1 MSLQIR
7 FSLKTNLCNTREQ
20 FLKLS
25 KFKPHLSLIFALD
38 WHVPIFAVIMST
50 LSNRINNLS
59 ESATIKMAKMGRE
72 LASKGVDVISLSLG
86 ETDFYTPDFVKEAAK
101 EAIDKN
107 FSYYT
112 PVAGYPELR
121 KEIAAK
127 LKRENNLD
135 YDFDQIVVSTGAKQ
149 SLANAILCVV
159 NPGEEVVIPTP
170 YWVSYSE
177 LVKLAEGESV
187 FINTTLES
195 DFKITPEE
203 LEAAITPKTKLFMF
217 SSPNNPTGSVYTRE
231 ELAGLVKVF
240 EKYPNIYIISDEI
253 YEHINF
259 LNAHESIAQFPTVK
273 DRVIIINGLSKAYAM
288 TGWRIGYSVSNKEIA
303 AACDKLQSQITSG
316 TCSIT
321 QKAGIAAYAGGLD
334 TIHEMRTV
342 FKERRDLVY
351 GLLKDIPG
359 LKVNLPGGAFYFFPE
374 VSSFFG
380 KTTPDG
386 AIIKNAEDLS
396 LYLLNTGH
404 VATVSG
410 DSFGDPNSIRLSYA
424 AANEKLI
431 EAMKRIKA
439 ALGALK

>member
-1 MSLQIR
+1 M
-7 FSLKTNLCNTREQ
+7 N
-20 FLKLS
+20 
-25 KFKPHLSLIFALD
+25 
-38 WHVPIFAVIMST
+38 T
-50 LSNRINNLS
+50 LSNRINELS

-72 LASKGVDVISLSLG
+72 LAAKGVDVISLSLG

-101 EAIDKN
+101 DAIDKN

-121 KEIAAK
+121 KAIAAK

-159 NPGEEVVIPTP
+159 NPGDEVVIPTP

-177 LVKLAEGESV
+177 LVKLAEGASV
-187 FINTTLES
+187 FIHTTLES
-195 DFKITPEE
+195 DFKITAVE

-217 SSPNNPTGSVYTRE
+217 SSPNNPTGSVYTRD
-231 ELAGLVKVF
+231 ELASLVKVF
-240 EKYPNIYIISDEI
+240 EKYPQIYIISDEI

-259 LNAHESIAQFPTVK
+259 LNEHESIAQFNSIK

-288 TGWRIGYSVSNKEIA
+288 TGWRIGYSATNKELA

-321 QKAGIAAYAGGLD
+321 QKAGVAAYEGGLD
-334 TIHEMRTV
+334 TVKEMKAV

-359 LKVNLPGGAFYFFPE
+359 LKVNLPGGAFYFFPD
-374 VSSFFG
+374 VSSFFK
-380 KTTPDG
+380 KTAPDG
-386 AIIKNAEDLS
+386 STIKNAEDLS

-431 EAMKRIKA
+431 EAMKRIKE